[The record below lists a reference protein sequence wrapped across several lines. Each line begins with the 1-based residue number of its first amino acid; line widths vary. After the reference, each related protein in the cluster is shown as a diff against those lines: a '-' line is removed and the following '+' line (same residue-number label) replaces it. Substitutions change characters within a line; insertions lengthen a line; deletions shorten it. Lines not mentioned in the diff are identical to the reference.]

1 MEQSFNACYG
11 EDTRRGTQ
19 SADES
24 GDDKRRIEPSNRGDK
39 FMEIMK
45 TVWIVNY
52 YTNIPDKVG
61 NPRHYEFAKYLTE
74 RGYTVRVFFAD
85 KKRVPLW
92 RRKK

>member
-1 MEQSFNACYG
+1 
-11 EDTRRGTQ
+11 
-19 SADES
+19 
-24 GDDKRRIEPSNRGDK
+24 
-39 FMEIMK
+39 MEIMK